1 MLSRHFYRE
10 KVLQSLYANFVAN
23 NGEIQEFEKGVLKA
37 IDRLHDL
44 YIYQLSIISETVDVV
59 EQKIE
64 DAQQKHFPTQK
75 EINDDT
81 RFIQNKVIQFFST
94 NVDLKKKCEYLKIN
108 WAEEKEIFK
117 TIYNQFKEQ
126 SAFEEYIALEKPT
139 FEEDRKIAGKFFKA
153 AVNYPALFDKFV
165 EKNLYWE
172 DDFYQIAQLSYNTI
186 RSIDESLDES
196 IIHSG
201 FFDKS
206 SDKVNDDKQFAV
218 ELFRKTV
225 LNEDKLTD
233 LIRKRIANW
242 EYERIAMIDI
252 ILVKMAIA
260 ELMNFPS
267 IPVKVTINEY
277 IELSKEYSTEKSKTF
292 VNAILDKIVIDLKE
306 EGVLKKAGRGLLT
319 D

>member
-10 KVLQSLYANFVAN
+10 KVLQSLYAYFVAN
-23 NGEIQEFEKGVLKA
+23 NGEIQEFEKGVQKA

-139 FEEDRKIAGKFFKA
+139 FEEDRKIASKFFKA

-196 IIHSG
+196 IILSG